1 MDEIRIL
8 IVDDHSLFRE
18 SLGRLLQTTPGFRVV
33 GQNST
38 VAEAVQTFFETQ
50 PDVVLLDYDLGEGQ
64 GLSLF
69 TGLRNHLGGAK
80 VLMVTAGMPDTATV
94 DIMRAGAAGV
104 FLKHSSLDQ
113 LLAAIHQV
121 AKGEI
126 WLDAGA
132 VHALV
137 AGRNTQ
143 AESLERARPLTS
155 RQSEVIRGILD
166 GLSNKEIGLKLN
178 TSESSVKAVIQ
189 ELFRKAG
196 VRTRSQLV
204 RIAIERHSSDWLKP
218 EARGG

>member
-1 MDEIRIL
+1 MNEICIL
-8 IVDDHSLFRE
+8 MVDDHSLFRE
-18 SLGRLLQTTPGFRVV
+18 SLGRLLQTTPDFRVV
-33 GQNST
+33 GQCST
-38 VAEAVQTFFETQ
+38 VAEAIATFSETEV
-50 PDVVLLDYDLGEGQ
+50 DVVLLDYDLGEEQ
-64 GLSLF
+64 GYNLF
-69 TGLRNHLGGAK
+69 AELKNHSIEVK
-80 VLMVTAGMPDTATV
+80 VLMVTAGMSDAATLK
-94 DIMRAGAAGV
+94 IIEAGASGI
-104 FLKHSSLDQ
+104 FLKHSSLEQ

-121 AKGEI
+121 ANGEI
-126 WLDAGA
+126 WLDTGA

-143 AESLERARPLTS
+143 TERLERRRLLTP

-166 GLSNKEIGLKLN
+166 GLTNKEIGLKLN

-218 EARGG
+218 EMKD